1 VLVCTSNGFEFIIH
15 RYHQIL
21 TYYVV
26 LVELE
31 LFKCKFILKANANAK
46 QILKIFYGGIQ
57 LPIVVVYLLSTYN
70 NYQKCD
76 LC

>member
-1 VLVCTSNGFEFIIH
+1 M
-15 RYHQIL
+15 Q
-21 TYYVV
+21 
-26 LVELE
+26 
-31 LFKCKFILKANANAK
+31 FILKAKANAK

-57 LPIVVVYLLSTYN
+57 LPIVVVYLLSTFN